1 MTVIFLH
8 GLGQNSRA
16 WEQVRAE
23 LQDSESLSLDLFES
37 GRLPTDFSTL
47 TDLVKET
54 LDQTEEAVVLVGLS
68 LGAMVTLSLLDHPK
82 VIGAVAIAGQY
93 QFTHNRAYRIQS
105 VLFNCL
111 PKWFFKK
118 QGMDKQ
124 NLLTFYQSLVNFDL
138 TEQLRNCQKPVLLL
152 CGDKDTINHKASRE
166 LFTLLKHGHFE
177 LISGS
182 GHEMTKDQPS
192 LLAQAINQF
201 LKEL

>member
-16 WEQVRAE
+16 WNQVRAE
-23 LQDSESLSLDLFES
+23 LQDRESLSLDLFEA
-37 GRLPTDFSTL
+37 GHLPTDFSTL

-54 LDQTEEAVVLVGLS
+54 LDQAEKSVVLVGLS

-82 VIGAVAIAGQY
+82 VSGAVAVAGQY

-124 NLLTFYQSLVNFDL
+124 KLLTFYQSLANFDL
-138 TEQLRNCQKPVLLL
+138 TEPLRDCQKPVLLL
-152 CGDKDTINHKASRE
+152 CGDKDKINHKASQE
-166 LFTLLKHGHFE
+166 LAELLTHGHFE